1 MAKYTEMTHDE
12 LTAEHERLLQSYQ
25 NLKALQL
32 NLDMSRGKPSAEQLN
47 LSEDMLTNIPTLN
60 DVFSEG
66 GIDTRNYGV
75 LEGLPECR
83 NFFSKLLEV
92 PVENIIIGGN
102 ASLRVMFDYITQCL
116 LPNALGDGWLASGK
130 PIKFLCPCPGYDR
143 HFSILE
149 YYNIEMIPIEMEDD
163 GPNLAQIQA
172 AIADE
177 QVKGMFCVPKYSNP
191 TGCTYSDEK
200 VKAIAAL
207 KPAAEDF
214 RVIWDNAYLIHD
226 LVEPEQADKLLN
238 IFPEAFKNGTEDY
251 FVEVCSTSKVTFSGA
266 GISAI
271 AASKKNIEAI
281 KHRMSKQF
289 ISNDKINQLRHI
301 RFLKDIPTLMQHMAK
316 HRAIMAPKF
325 EAVDKAFTEGFRD
338 CGIARWTKP
347 NGGYFINLDVMDGTA
362 KRTVDLCADA
372 GVVLT
377 PAGAPFP
384 YGIDPKDS
392 NIRVAPSFPPVE
404 ELKKCA
410 EILVISAKLAATE
423 KLLEN
428 GASIV

>member
-1 MAKYTEMTHDE
+1 MATYLEFTKPALE
-12 LTAEHERLLQSYQ
+12 AEHKELLQKY
-25 NLKALQL
+25 NDLKALGL
-32 NLDMSRGKPSAEQLN
+32 KLDMSRGKPSADQLN
-47 LSEDMLTNIPTLN
+47 LSDDMLTNIPTLK
-60 DVFSEG
+60 DVFSDSG
-66 GIDTRNYGV
+66 YDTRNYGV

-83 NFFSKLLEV
+83 KFFSDLLEV

-116 LPNALGDGWLASGK
+116 LPNALDKGWLASGK

-143 HFSILE
+143 HFAILE
-149 YYNIEMIPIEMEDD
+149 YYGIEMLPIDMEDD
-163 GPNLAQIQA
+163 GPNIEQIRA
-172 AIADE
+172 AIRDE

-207 KPAAEDF
+207 QPAAKDF

-226 LVEPEQADKLLN
+226 LVEPEQGDKLLN
-238 IFPEAFKNGTEDY
+238 IFPEAEKNGTEDM
-251 FVEVCSTSKVTFSGA
+251 FIEVCSTSKITFSGA

-271 AASKKNIEAI
+271 AASEKNIAAI
-281 KHRMSKQF
+281 KARMSKQF

-301 RFLKDIPTLMQHMAK
+301 RFLKDVPTLMAHMAK
-316 HRAIMAPKF
+316 HREIMAPKF
-325 EAVDKAFTEGFRD
+325 AAVDAAFTEGFTD
-338 CGIARWTKP
+338 CGIATWSKP
-347 NGGYFINLDVMDGTA
+347 KGGYFINLDVMEGTA
-362 KRTVDLCADA
+362 RETVRLCAEA

-377 PAGAPFP
+377 AAGSPFP
-384 YGIDPKDS
+384 YGKDPKDS

-410 EILVISAKLAATE
+410 EILVISAKLAAVE
-423 KLLEN
+423 KLL
-428 GASIV
+428 AK

>member
-1 MAKYTEMTHDE
+1 MAKYVEMNRE
-12 LTAEHERLLQSYQ
+12 QLQAEHDSLLAKYEA
-25 NLKALQL
+25 LKAKGLQ
-32 NLDMSRGKPSAEQLN
+32 LDMSRGKPSSEQLN
-47 LSEDMLTNIPTLN
+47 LSDEMLTNIPSLN
-60 DVFSEG
+60 DVFAENG
-66 GIDTRNYGV
+66 LDTRNYGV

-83 NFFSKLLEV
+83 RFFSDLLEV
-92 PVENIIIGGN
+92 PFENIIIGGN

-116 LPNALGDGWLASGK
+116 MPNLLGPGWLASGK
-130 PIKFLCPCPGYDR
+130 PVKFLCPCPGYDR
-143 HFSILE
+143 HFAILE
-149 YYNIEMIPIEMEDD
+149 YYGVEMLPIEMEDD
-163 GPNLAQIQA
+163 GPNMAQITQA
-172 AIADE
+172 IKDP

-200 VKAIAAL
+200 VKALAAI

-214 RVIWDNAYLIHD
+214 RVIWDNAYLVHD
-226 LVEPEQADKLLN
+226 LVEPEEGDKLLN
-238 IFPEAFKNGTEDY
+238 IFPEACKHGNEDL

-271 AASKKNIEAI
+271 AASEKNIDAI

-301 RFLKDIPTLMQHMAK
+301 RFLKDVPTLMAHMAK

-325 EAVDKAFTEGFRD
+325 EAVQQAFDEGFSA
-338 CGIARWTKP
+338 CGIAKWTHPK
-347 NGGYFINLDVMDGTA
+347 GGYFISLEVLEGTA
-362 KRTVDLCADA
+362 KQTVKLCAEA

-377 PAGAPFP
+377 GAGAPFP
-384 YGIDPKDS
+384 YGKDPKDS

-404 ELKKCA
+404 ELKVCA

-428 GASIV
+428 NL